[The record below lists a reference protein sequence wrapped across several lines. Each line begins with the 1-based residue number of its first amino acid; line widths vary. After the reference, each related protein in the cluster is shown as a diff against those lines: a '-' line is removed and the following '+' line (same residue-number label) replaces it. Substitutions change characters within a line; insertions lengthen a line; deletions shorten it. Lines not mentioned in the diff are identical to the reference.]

1 MSENCIDCIQ
11 IKNIKE
17 DIVEVKTKIDKLE
30 TEINIVKERAGRNE
44 EQTKMVFKILSEIK
58 TSIEKISTK
67 MDVIEAKPN
76 VLLEKVAVGVIT
88 AVVMLVISLALRYK
102 GVM

>member
-1 MSENCIDCIQ
+1 MTENNSISIIHLSEDLKEVKAKVESLEVVVGDIRYKGGITETQ
-11 IKNIKE
+11 VTTLFSVLGEIKE
-17 DIVEVKTKIDKLE
+17 SISKL
-30 TEINIVKERAGRNE
+30 
-44 EQTKMVFKILSEIK
+44 
-58 TSIEKISTK
+58 STK

-88 AVVMLVISLALRYK
+88 AVVMLFISIGLRYK